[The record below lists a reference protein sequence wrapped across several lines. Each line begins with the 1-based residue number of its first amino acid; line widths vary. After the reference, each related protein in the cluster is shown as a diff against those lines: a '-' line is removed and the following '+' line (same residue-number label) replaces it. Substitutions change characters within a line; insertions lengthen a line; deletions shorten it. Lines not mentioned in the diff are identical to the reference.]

1 MLCLCKHDFAQN
13 LFCFYILDFIFIF
26 AVTVPYLAYSEKQG
40 ENKLIII
47 FLFLAALFGSLNGL
61 EFYTF
66 SLTSE

>member
-40 ENKLIII
+40 ENKLIDHKQ
-47 FLFLAALFGSLNGL
+47 FLGQ
-61 EFYTF
+61 
-66 SLTSE
+66 